1 MNKTETIEVFK
12 NSDIIRAVMSIIRDT
27 PGSVEGS
34 TIHSSALIVANLSEI
49 RQKVGEKFGISI
61 PDHDSRIATVGSLVT
76 VAKEALLKD
85 LSVAISQLSPTP

>member
-27 PGSVEGS
+27 PGSVEGGV
-34 TIHSSALIVANLSEI
+34 IHSSALIVANLSEI
-49 RQKVGEKFGISI
+49 RQQVGEKFGISI
-61 PDHDSRIATVGSLVT
+61 PDNGSRVATVGSLVT

-85 LSVAISQLSPTP
+85 LSVAIGQLSPRP